1 MLLNTPVGQAMTPAT
16 TEVDGSRREVEFLHT
31 APTGL
36 SPRQE
41 KGTQQPPSP
50 LTDRTRS
57 RLKTELSLDQLIG
70 AVRAVVDPDAPVLR
84 V

>member
-36 SPRQE
+36 SPAAGE
-41 KGTQQPPSP
+41 GDTAA
-50 LTDRTRS
+50 TIAADRPHSKST
-57 RLKTELSLDQLIG
+57 
-70 AVRAVVDPDAPVLR
+70 
-84 V
+84 